1 MKTIN
6 FIQCSIALATTL
18 FISSCSDDDDSAQG
32 GSSSQGIT
40 TVEAIIPEPLL
51 WNADN
56 TIALYAK
63 KADSEKNLFYTEDSQ
78 VSEATFEAVKKAFP
92 TPEEGD
98 YIRAFYPAGKAKEKA
113 NAASTPLLAPGTDPT
128 DTQNILTQKGNAT
141 QDHLSAFYYMY
152 GVSAFE
158 NGAINTIEFQPQMAI
173 LTLKIT
179 LPAEVI
185 PTTVDIS
192 TNGKN
197 LIKSVNCNNYPA
209 SAADFKFVTNESTN
223 KVTLNL
229 KDFEALQ
236 QLEANVLLFPV
247 DLSGKQLAIAVTDE
261 SGEVYNGT
269 LEGIAFEKGQ
279 QYTLEVTVAK
289 EEEPEPEPDEDY
301 TKTGEGTET
310 SPWIITSAAQLRA
323 ISRDSKEGEVND
335 EKVFAGKHFKLD
347 ADISLDGEDWEPIG
361 EAKKSFAGVFDGNGK
376 TISGMK
382 ISRTN
387 ASGGI
392 GFFAYTKNAKIM
404 NLTITG
410 SIDIISTGAT
420 QTGGLIGQ
428 SYSTELS
435 GNIRS
440 EVDIT
445 ITNDKPGITRTGG
458 LVGEWTNNSK
468 IFNGSCLSY
477 NGNINVTNKDN
488 AHTGGIIGGIT
499 TNAEIMN
506 TKCII
511 EEDSQISTQSR
522 TGNVWLGGFIGN
534 SNPTFLTNKLPNTT
548 ESHMLGTLSANA
560 NGDAIICYA
569 IGWSNNPATTK
580 GFNESFKDNA
590 NYNLEGSTVTSEK
603 GKAYKNGEE
612 VSKTE

>member
-128 DTQNILTQKGNAT
+128 DTQNVLTQKGNAT
-141 QDHLSAFYYMY
+141 KEHLSAFYYMY

-261 SGEVYNGT
+261 SGEIYNGT
-269 LEGIAFEKGQ
+269 LEGVAFEKGQ

-310 SPWIITSAAQLRA
+310 SPWIITNAAQLRA
-323 ISRDSKEGEVND
+323 ISRDSKEAGKD
-335 EKVFAGKHFKLD
+335 FAGKHFKLD
-347 ADISLDGEDWEPIG
+347 ADISLDGEDWEPI
-361 EAKKSFAGVFDGNGK
+361 KTFSGVFNGNGK
-376 TISGMK
+376 TVSGMK
-382 ISRTN
+382 ISKTN

-392 GFFAYTKNAKIM
+392 GFFGYAKNAKITD
-404 NLTITG
+404 LTITG
-410 SIDIISTGAT
+410 SIDITSTGAT

-428 SYSTELS
+428 CNNNTKLS

-440 EVDIT
+440 EVNIT
-445 ITNDKPGITRTGG
+445 VINATADKET
-458 LVGEWTNNSK
+458 K
-468 IFNGSCLSY
+468 
-477 NGNINVTNKDN
+477 
-488 AHTGGIIGGIT
+488 TGGIIGELTKSSVANCDLSYNGRLKVENQNEKTAYVGGIIGGMMT
-499 TNAEIMN
+499 ESQMTNA
-506 TKCII
+506 KCTV
-511 EEDSQISTQSR
+511 EAESSISAESK
-522 TGNVWLGGFIGN
+522 TGLIWLGGLLGN
-534 SNPTFLTNKLPNTT
+534 AAPDLLTDKLPSSN
-548 ESHMLGTLSANA
+548 SQMLGTLSAKNVSK
-560 NGDAIICYA
+560 DAMISYMV
-569 IGWSNNPATTK
+569 GWSRNSDKTK
-580 GFNESFKDNA
+580 EFNEPFKGND

>member
-6 FIQCSIALATTL
+6 FIQCSIALATAL

-40 TVEAIIPEPLL
+40 TVEAIIPEPML
-51 WNADN
+51 WNTDN

-63 KADSEKNLFYTEDSQ
+63 KADSEKDLFYTEDSQ

-128 DTQNILTQKGNAT
+128 DTQNVLTQKGNAT
-141 QDHLSAFYYMY
+141 KDHLSAFYYMY
-152 GVSAFE
+152 GVSAFG

-229 KDFEALQ
+229 KDFKALQ

-269 LEGIAFEKGQ
+269 LEGVALEKGQ

-310 SPWIITSAAQLRA
+310 SPWIITNAAQLRA
-323 ISRDSKEGEVND
+323 ISRDSKEGEAGT
-335 EKVFAGKHFKLD
+335 VFAGKHFKLD
-347 ADISLDGEDWEPIG
+347 NDISIDEEDWEPI
-361 EAKKSFAGVFDGNGK
+361 KTFSGVFDGNGK

-382 ISRTN
+382 ISTIT
-387 ASGGI
+387 ASGGT
-392 GFFAYTKNAKIM
+392 GFFAYTHNAEIK
-404 NLTITG
+404 NLTIVGNINITT
-410 SIDIISTGAT
+410 TGAA

-428 SYSTELS
+428 
-435 GNIRS
+435 
-440 EVDIT
+440 
-445 ITNDKPGITRTGG
+445 K
-458 LVGEWTNNSK
+458 
-468 IFNGSCLSY
+468 
-477 NGNINVTNKDN
+477 
-488 AHTGGIIGGIT
+488 
-499 TNAEIMN
+499 
-506 TKCII
+506 
-511 EEDSQISTQSR
+511 
-522 TGNVWLGGFIGN
+522 
-534 SNPTFLTNKLPNTT
+534 
-548 ESHMLGTLSANA
+548 
-560 NGDAIICYA
+560 
-569 IGWSNNPATTK
+569 
-580 GFNESFKDNA
+580 
-590 NYNLEGSTVTSEK
+590 
-603 GKAYKNGEE
+603 
-612 VSKTE
+612 